1 MHVYTFIFY
10 VVTQSFV
17 KNGYF
22 LCPIQKDK
30 KLCREKAY
38 FYQIL
43 SFIYRPYKKSNFVE
57 TTL

>member
-1 MHVYTFIFY
+1 MHIFIFY

-22 LCPIQKDK
+22 MPYAKKTKTYIMKRPI
-30 KLCREKAY
+30 LV
-38 FYQIL
+38 L
-43 SFIYRPYKKSNFVE
+43 NFVE